1 MWRQMLIVCL
11 RLTFDPVGEDQQ
23 IIPTSILVGEEQ
35 GRKLLVGGLKPA
47 TDNPKPVPPSVL

>member
-1 MWRQMLIVCL
+1 MLIVCL

-35 GRKLLVGGLKPA
+35 GRKLSL
-47 TDNPKPVPPSVL
+47 SVA